1 VTKLS
6 RRRLE
11 WLVRARGTDL
21 AAWPEAERLA
31 AIALLRSSPD
41 ARKVF
46 ADALVAEAAPENDC
60 VVIERMQAA
69 LRRSLAPL
77 PLLMRGLRAGAL
89 AACVVAGVYL
99 ATTLQPDPDP
109 TTDVFTSAQTLSLAA
124 LDQ

>member
-21 AAWPEAERLA
+21 SAWPTAERLA
-31 AIALLRSSPD
+31 ALALLRSSPD
-41 ARKVF
+41 AQQVF
-46 ADALVAEAAPENDC
+46 ADALVDEAAPENDC

-77 PLLMRGLRAGAL
+77 PFLLRGLRAGAL
-89 AACVVAGVYL
+89 VACVGAGIYL
-99 ATTLQPDPDP
+99 ATIQPDPDP